1 MTEQSGGPKGSDRE
15 ATSRGRVT
23 IGGASISYVALFA
36 AAIGI
41 TALIPFS
48 IMTTGKAFPVSE
60 LLIALTGIVLGPVGG
75 FVAGLVGGAIGL
87 AIAPYPAPNG
97 ILAPLTPALGAMA
110 AGFFVQR
117 GSKKWWGV
125 LILGAALL
133 VFHFKGVVIN
143 KVDPAYWLFLAVGV
157 AWVTFVL
164 ALTPLTTVISNWLR
178 SANIGLVTVGLVF
191 GTFMGTSTAMMV
203 NNGLGI
209 WLHEVPN
216 DIWPIF
222 PPIVTGE
229 RLIITVAGTIL
240 GVAII
245 AGLRRL
251 RLVKPTEGVWY
262 PD

>member
-1 MTEQSGGPKGSDRE
+1 MSTQSEPKGADRQVS
-15 ATSRGRVT
+15 TSTRVT
-23 IGGASISYVALFA
+23 IGGAPISYVALFA
-36 AAIGI
+36 AALGI

-87 AIAPYPAPNG
+87 AIAPYTAPNG

-110 AGFFVQR
+110 AGYFVQR
-117 GSKKWWGV
+117 GSRKWWGV
-125 LILGAALL
+125 AILVVALV
-133 VFHFKGVVIN
+133 VFHFKGIVIN
-143 KVDPAYWLFLAVGV
+143 GVDPAYWLFLAVIV
-157 AWVTFVL
+157 AWVTLLIAV
-164 ALTPLTTVISNWLR
+164 TPLQTMAANWMR
-178 SANIGLVTVGLVF
+178 NANLGKVTAALAIL
-191 GTFMGTSTAMMV
+191 TFMGTSTAMIV

-245 AGLRRL
+245 VGLRRL
-251 RLVKPTEGVWY
+251 KMVKPTEGGWY
-262 PD
+262 EE

>member
-1 MTEQSGGPKGSDRE
+1 MSDQTGEPKGADRDV
-15 ATSRGRVT
+15 TSRGRVT
-23 IGGASISYVALFA
+23 IGGAPISYVALFA
-36 AAIGI
+36 AALGI
-41 TALIPFS
+41 TALVPFS

-60 LLIALTGIVLGPVGG
+60 LLIALTGIVLGPIGG
-75 FVAGLVGGAIGL
+75 FVAGIVGGAIGL
-87 AIAPYPAPNG
+87 AIAPYTAPNG

-117 GSKKWWGV
+117 DNKKWGGV
-125 LILGAALL
+125 AILVVALL
-133 VFHFKGVVIN
+133 IFHGKGVFIN

-157 AWVTFVL
+157 AWVTLVL
-164 ALTPLTTVISNWLR
+164 AVTPLTTVFSNWLR
-178 SANIGLVTVGLVF
+178 SANTGMVTVGLVF
-191 GTFMGTSTAMMV
+191 VTFMGTSTAMMV
-203 NNGLGI
+203 NNGIGI
-209 WLHEVPN
+209 WVHEVPN

-251 RLVKPTEGVWY
+251 RLVRPTEGAWY

>member
-1 MTEQSGGPKGSDRE
+1 
-15 ATSRGRVT
+15 
-23 IGGASISYVALFA
+23 VALFA

-41 TALIPFS
+41 TSLIPFS

-60 LLIALTGIVLGPVGG
+60 LLIALTGVVLGPIGG

-87 AIAPYPAPNG
+87 AIAPYTAPNG
-97 ILAPLTPALGAMA
+97 VLSPLTPALGAMA
-110 AGFFVQR
+110 AGFFMQR
-117 GSKKWWGV
+117 SNKKWWGV
-125 LILGAALL
+125 VIIAAALL

-143 KVDPAYWLFLAVGV
+143 KVDPAYWLFLSVVV
-157 AWVTFVL
+157 AWITFVI
-164 ALTPLTTVISNWLR
+164 ALTPFTTVISNWLR
-178 SANIGLVTVGLVF
+178 SANLGMVTAGLVF
-191 GTFMGTSTAMMV
+191 ITFMGTSTAMMV
-203 NNGLGI
+203 TNGFGI

-245 AGLRRL
+245 AGLRLL
-251 RLVKPTEGVWY
+251 RLVRPTEGAWY